1 MPPLASAMCLSN
13 VAFGLALWFLYRLT
27 TIEYDS
33 SVAQKTVWLVACL
46 PTGLYFIAPYSES
59 LFLLCALGALSSAGA
74 GRGLTA
80 GLWTSGALL
89 SRSTGFAVLAA
100 VVASFV
106 ASRQQCQRTIGS
118 TGQGRRQVS
127 VYASVATLMLPCAIV
142 LAVWLAALHAQGIS
156 PLDLLHAQ
164 RAWHRALAFPWVG
177 FTASLQW
184 LALHGL
190 SNLAW
195 SVENVLQMSVTAGFL
210 VLTVKAWREL
220 HIGARVYCLAFWSL
234 SLSSP
239 EWLDGYYAPLSSM
252 TRFVLVLFP
261 VYMWAAH
268 RLDTRSYRTLLIMCA
283 TGSVACTCVY
293 LAGGWV
299 G

>member
-1 MPPLASAMCLSN
+1 MPPLAAAMCLSN

-33 SVAQKTVWLVACL
+33 SVAQKTVWLVAFL
-46 PTGLYFIAPYSES
+46 PTGLYFVAPYSES

-74 GRGLTA
+74 GRSLTA

-89 SRSTGFAVLAA
+89 SRSTGLAVLAA
-100 VVASFV
+100 VLASFL
-106 ASRQQCQRTIGS
+106 AGRPQGQRTIGP
-118 TGQGRRQVS
+118 TGRGRRELS
-127 VYASVATLMLPCAIV
+127 VHASVAMLVLPCAIV
-142 LAVWLAALHAQGIS
+142 LAVWLAALYAQGIS
-156 PLDLLHAQ
+156 PVNLLHAQ
-164 RAWHRALAFPWVG
+164 RGWHRAIAFPWVG

-195 SVENVLQMSVTAGFL
+195 AFENILQMSVTAGFL

-220 HIGARVYCLAFWSL
+220 HIGARVYCLAFWGV

-261 VYMWAAH
+261 IYMWAAH
-268 RLDTRSYRTLLIMCA
+268 RLHTRSYRRLLIMCA
-283 TGSVACTCVY
+283 AGSVACTCVY